1 MKKLCI
7 VTLMMVAL
15 TVPAA
20 AQQADS
26 GVMQDPEAGDTAP
39 SEATPAPSE
48 PTAPPTEANTPPDAA
63 AVFDTG
69 VPTQEAEKADEDE
82 VPYDTRYPNKR
93 YIDAVLERSSHRSLG
108 YGLGRQGDGFVFGV
122 RFDQPVTKTNWGYLQ
137 LFHYTNFGPFRSAFD
152 PVLMLGI
159 NFITRTKLIMGIF
172 RLYGGGGF
180 HVGFRP
186 SPACKNPLDQT
197 DIARSYVYEGQPPSI
212 TEPVVNAGSSAAQIA
227 VANRIADIRERCEDQ
242 KDAFGISGGG
252 TGGIEFFSS
261 PLRAYFIE
269 ISGGGGTQKN
279 NIWSDSGLILRAGN
293 QFYF

>member
-7 VTLMMVAL
+7 VTLMMAAL
-15 TVPAA
+15 TSSVRA
-20 AQQADS
+20 
-26 GVMQDPEAGDTAP
+26 QDPDAGETATREAAPAPAEVNAP
-39 SEATPAPSE
+39 SDAAPVLATSESTEPAD
-48 PTAPPTEANTPPDAA
+48 EANQGDA
-63 AVFDTG
+63 
-69 VPTQEAEKADEDE
+69 
-82 VPYDTRYPNKR
+82 YDTRYPNKK

-108 YGLGRQGDGFVFGV
+108 YGLGRQGDGFVFGP
-122 RFDQPVTKTNWGYLQ
+122 RFDQPITKKNWLYMQ
-137 LFHYTNFGPFRSAFD
+137 LFQYTNFGPFRGDFD
-152 PVLMLGI
+152 PVLMFGV
-159 NFITRTKLIMGIF
+159 NFISRTKLIMGIF

-197 DIARSYVYEGQPPSI
+197 DIARAYVYEGQPVSLA
-212 TEPVVNAGSSAAQIA
+212 EPANPATPALLA
-227 VANRIADIRERCEDQ
+227 VSERINDIRERCEKQ

-261 PLRAYFIE
+261 PMRAYFIE